1 MGSIARESVEGLKR
15 NSFALSSLHRQ
26 LILSQKT
33 QKEERDQEVE
43 PVEVSNVEIQVQK
56 IPSSTPSNCNVYS
69 IPEQLK
75 SDLEEETV
83 TDKEQHSSQD
93 DTIISEDYEVAQE

>member
-43 PVEVSNVEIQVQK
+43 PVEVSNVEI
-56 IPSSTPSNCNVYS
+56 
-69 IPEQLK
+69 
-75 SDLEEETV
+75 
-83 TDKEQHSSQD
+83 
-93 DTIISEDYEVAQE
+93 